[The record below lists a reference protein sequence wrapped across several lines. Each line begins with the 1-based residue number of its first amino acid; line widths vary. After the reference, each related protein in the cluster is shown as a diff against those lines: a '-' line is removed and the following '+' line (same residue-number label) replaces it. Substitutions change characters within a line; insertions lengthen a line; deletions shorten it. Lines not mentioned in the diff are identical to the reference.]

1 MLVPAARRLADE
13 MEARRSE
20 LAALVISFEDH
31 RTARRL
37 GLAVHAAAVGDPP
50 RVLELLDPLADLPD
64 DHSANDPGYWRW
76 HDLFADTLIDTGELE
91 VAKRFIARYLP
102 VMDALGRP
110 SMKAQLTRCH
120 GRIAWA
126 QQQRR
131 ESVQAFEDAL
141 EQVRVLS
148 MPYDEARC
156 EVEYAQVLRRNGR
169 RRLAAEHLTAAK
181 QRLQPLGWTSLLER
195 CETELAACGLTQV
208 RRSRAELRSALTPRE
223 RAVAQL
229 AAAGE
234 SNRTIAAQLML
245 SVKTVENHLTHIFSK
260 CGVHSRAE
268 LARALRSITDPD

>member
-13 MEARRSE
+13 MEARQGE
-20 LAALVISFEDH
+20 FAALVVSFEDH

-37 GLAVHAAAVGDPP
+37 GLAVRAAAVGDPP
-50 RVLELLDPLADLPD
+50 RVLELLDPLAESPD

-110 SMKAQLTRCH
+110 SMKARLTRGH

-208 RRSRAELRSALTPRE
+208 RRSRAEIAQRTDAA
-223 RAVAQL
+223 RA
-229 AAAGE
+229 
-234 SNRTIAAQLML
+234 S
-245 SVKTVENHLTHIFSK
+245 
-260 CGVHSRAE
+260 SRAARSRRRE
-268 LARALRSITDPD
+268 QPGHRGTAHVEHQDGRKSPHPRLLQVRCAFASRARAGLALDHRP